1 MAVHNAVTR
10 YFQHVPTPLLTRPKC
25 RLITRHRVTVLIGI
39 KMKDHLIRR
48 TNTGNATFDHEGNTA
63 NEPWR
68 KTDHRRTIDFG
79 LWQAGLLRYVGQD
92 PQPSTWEWC
101 ARRGMGSKGSRAV
114 GDATPPGHAAAVS
127 RGQPR
132 SPNHED
138 RARECQIISAPPRG
152 CWSGRRQEAINLGL
166 PALAYSSQNRDS
178 ALHLAVT

>member
-1 MAVHNAVTR
+1 MITCTVT
-10 YFQHVPTPLLTRPKC
+10 
-25 RLITRHRVTVLIGI
+25 
-39 KMKDHLIRR
+39 LIRR

-92 PQPSTWEWC
+92 PHYVVMGMVRATRHGKQRFPG
-101 ARRGMGSKGSRAV
+101 RRRRHTPRSRS
-114 GDATPPGHAAAVS
+114 GCLSRPG
-127 RGQPR
+127 R

-152 CWSGRRQEAINLGL
+152 CWSGRRQEAINSTRRRCRRHVKLGL
-166 PALAYSSQNRDS
+166 PALA
-178 ALHLAVT
+178 